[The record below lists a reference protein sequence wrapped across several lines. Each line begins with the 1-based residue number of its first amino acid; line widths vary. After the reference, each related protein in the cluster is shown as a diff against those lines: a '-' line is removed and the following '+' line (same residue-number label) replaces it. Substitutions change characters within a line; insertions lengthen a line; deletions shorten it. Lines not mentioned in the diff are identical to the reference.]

1 MTSWK
6 RTALTVILSSWLLGC
21 GSGSGSGSVATPTPS
36 GAALSTAALKYRIID
51 AAGDPS
57 LDCGPPLISSAYE
70 AKQRA
75 DAKAAVTRLGS
86 DPPTLS
92 VVEQRLH
99 ITSGPPF
106 PDSQTMDIYLEL
118 LKLQKIQLVPV
129 GTGFHF
135 SYRVLAQSATHDVQ
149 GSVTRAGSVTV
160 DKVGPSQFFSCPICL
175 ARGTLIATP
184 VGPVPVEAVHVGM
197 AVYTADAE
205 VQRVAVTVVRIG
217 STRVSP
223 THRMLTIRLSDGR
236 SVTASPNHPTAGDR
250 PLASLHAGD
259 MLDGAVIT
267 SITSEPYQGDRTY
280 DLLPAGSTG
289 TYWADGVLLGSTLR
303 G

>member
-1 MTSWK
+1 MTSWR

-21 GSGSGSGSVATPTPS
+21 GSGSGSVATPTPS
-36 GAALSTAALKYRIID
+36 AAALSTAALKYRIIE

-57 LDCGPPLISSAYE
+57 LDCGPPVISSAYQ
-70 AKQRA
+70 AKQHA
-75 DAKAAVTRLGS
+75 DAQTAVTRLGS

-92 VVEQRLH
+92 TVEQRLH
-99 ITSGPPF
+99 ITSAPPF
-106 PDSQTMDIYLEL
+106 TDKQTTDIYFEL

-129 GTGFHF
+129 DTGFRF
-135 SYRVLAQSATHDVQ
+135 SYRVLAQNATHDVQ
-149 GSVTRAGSVTV
+149 GSVFRTGSVTV
-160 DKVGPSQFFSCPICL
+160 DRVGPSQFFSCPVCL

-184 VGPVPVEAVHVGM
+184 DGPVPVEAVHVGM
-197 AVYTADAE
+197 AVYTANADA
-205 VQRVAVTVVRIG
+205 QRVVVTVLRIG

-236 SVTASPNHPTAGDR
+236 SVTASPNHPTAGDQ
-250 PLASLHAGD
+250 PLTSLHAGD
-259 MLDGAVIT
+259 ILDGALIT
-267 SITSEPYQGDRTY
+267 SITSEPYQAERTY

>member
-1 MTSWK
+1 METYGAQRHSVQLAPRW
-6 RTALTVILSSWLLGC
+6 WLGI
-21 GSGSGSGSVATPTPS
+21 GIGRDADSVRYSAVHRRS
-36 GAALSTAALKYRIID
+36 QNRIID

-70 AKQRA
+70 AKQQA

-92 VVEQRLH
+92 AVEQRLL
-99 ITSGPPF
+99 ITAGPPF
-106 PDSQTMDIYLEL
+106 TDNQTMEIYIEL
-118 LKLQKIQLVPV
+118 LKLHKIQLVPV

-135 SYRVLAQSATHDVQ
+135 SYRALAHSATHDVQ
-149 GSVTRAGSVTV
+149 GSVARAGSVTV
-160 DKVGPSQFFSCPICL
+160 DQVGPSQFFSCPICL

-184 VGPVPVEAVHVGM
+184 VGPVPVEAVDVGM
-197 AVYTADAE
+197 AVYTANTE
-205 VQRVAVTVVRIG
+205 GQRVAVTVVRIG
-217 STRVSP
+217 TTRVSP
-223 THRMLTIRLSDGR
+223 RHRMLTIRLSDGR

-250 PLASLHAGD
+250 PLSSLHAGD
-259 MLDGAVIT
+259 MLDGAVII
-267 SITSEPYQGDRTY
+267 SITSEPYQADRTY
-280 DLLPAGSTG
+280 DLLPAGLTG